1 MEWCGKGELS
11 LPRYACLF
19 MPTLVLSQL
28 HRVPQIFSE
37 PAKKKKCVCDWSTY
51 SQPAKPIQD
60 PVIAKRNKEKDRKR
74 TMEGTVP
81 HLFNPSI
88 YVGKFPEFDV

>member
-1 MEWCGKGELS
+1 MS
-11 LPRYACLF
+11 IYADTCAITVTQGSSDF
-19 MPTLVLSQL
+19 FRASQ
-28 HRVPQIFSE
+28 
-37 PAKKKKCVCDWSTY
+37 KKKCVCDWSTY